1 MIVEEIILA
10 LLTTMAPAEIS
21 TKVSDRID
29 FGVVNSGTATPS
41 LRVTGVSK
49 PASER
54 TSTGQQ
60 HTTKR
65 STYQID
71 VFSDKYLEATELA
84 SAIGDHLDGYQGTHE
99 NLVIQLIEVEG
110 INPGFGNTTEQ
121 HQHLIELTILH
132 RSK

>member
-1 MIVEEIILA
+1 MIVEEVILA
-10 LLTTMAPAEIS
+10 LLTALAPAEITS
-21 TKVSDRID
+21 AISDRID

-71 VFSDKYLEATELA
+71 VFSDNYLGAVELA
-84 SAIGDHLDGYQGTHE
+84 NTIGDHLDGYQGTHE
-99 NLVIQLIEVEG
+99 NLVIQLIEVTG

-121 HQHLIELTILH
+121 HQHSIDLEILH